1 VSPWAFTLES
11 TNTSATSCQNW
22 RTPARCNSGTAAT
35 TAALARSAST
45 LERLNPSRST
55 SGPPSTA
62 GMTAPMASAPL
73 TIPVRA
79 ALPVVSSTNQGKA
92 TMAIML
98 PICPT
103 PSAVNSE

>member
-1 VSPWAFTLES
+1 
-11 TNTSATSCQNW
+11 
-22 RTPARCNSGTAAT
+22 
-35 TAALARSAST
+35 
-45 LERLNPSRST
+45 
-55 SGPPSTA
+55 
-62 GMTAPMASAPL
+62 MTAPMASAPL

-92 TMAIML
+92 TMAIRL